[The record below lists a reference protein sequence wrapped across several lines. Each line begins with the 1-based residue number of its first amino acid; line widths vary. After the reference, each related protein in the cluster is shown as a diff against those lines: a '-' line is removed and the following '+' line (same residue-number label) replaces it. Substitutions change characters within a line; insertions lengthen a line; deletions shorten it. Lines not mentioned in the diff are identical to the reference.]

1 MQTIDFNNR
10 HNPYVFNLQ
19 IQVNSQ
25 KTAVA
30 LMFIRQIEQGIIDFR
45 DETSCNIVSNYM
57 RLTGDIIYNA
67 NVYVY
72 ASLHGFLDNGRLWN
86 KKLNLYSI
94 NELNLIK
101 N

>member
-10 HNPYVFNLQ
+10 HNPYLFNQQ
-19 IQVNSQ
+19 IQVNKG
-25 KTAVA
+25 KTTVA
-30 LMFIRQIEQGIIDFR
+30 LMFIRQIEQGILDFR
-45 DETSCNIVSNYM
+45 DETSCNIVSDYM

-67 NVYVY
+67 NICVF
-72 ASLHGFLDNGRLWN
+72 ASLLGFLDGGRRWN

-94 NELNLIK
+94 KELNAIK

>member
-1 MQTIDFNNR
+1 METIGFNNR
-10 HNPYVFNLQ
+10 HNPYIFNQQ

-30 LMFIRQIEQGIIDFR
+30 LMFIRQIEQGILDFR
-45 DETSCNIVSNYM
+45 DETSCNIVSDYM
-57 RLTGDIIYNA
+57 RLTGEIIYNA
-67 NVYVY
+67 NVCVY
-72 ASLHGFLDNGRLWN
+72 ASLLGFLDNGRRWN

-94 NELNLIK
+94 KELNSIK

>member
-1 MQTIDFNNR
+1 MQTIEFNNR
-10 HNPYVFNLQ
+10 HNPYLFNQQ

-25 KTAVA
+25 KTTVA
-30 LMFIRQIEQGIIDFR
+30 LMFIRQIEQGILDFR
-45 DETSCNIVSNYM
+45 DETSCNIVSDYM

-67 NVYVY
+67 NICVF
-72 ASLHGFLDNGRLWN
+72 ASLLGFLDNGIRWN

-94 NELNLIK
+94 NELEIIK